1 MSAALLS
8 VEAGVADAVGE
19 DWQVAG
25 ETGGVAPPVVEDDN
39 RRTSG
44 GEPPDNL
51 SIERD
56 AVGRFVPGAS
66 ANPDMQFQPG
76 VSGNPAGRPRGSGR
90 FRAGTRA
97 AAALLDAQG
106 EALAEKAIEM
116 ALAGDAVA
124 VRFCL
129 GRLLGNRRGQPVEI
143 DLPPVAAPADLAGA
157 VTAVAAAIAEGGLTP
172 EEGMQLS
179 RMLAGFPR
187 ALAPSAVAA
196 AEEPP
201 AEDWHEKLIGELD
214 RLAASI
220 PKEDRRA
227 RLLEELAAL
236 DEEDAPPP
244 LHVPVAEQQEDDQ
257 QNQQQ
262 AADPDPAAIAITP
275 VTPAAAPDQ
284 QQDQHNQNN
293 QAHIQPPFL
302 SPPSGILIS

>member
-1 MSAALLS
+1 MRS
-8 VEAGVADAVGE
+8 
-19 DWQVAG
+19 
-25 ETGGVAPPVVEDDN
+25 
-39 RRTSG
+39 R
-44 GEPPDNL
+44 
-51 SIERD
+51 
-56 AVGRFVPGAS
+56 
-66 ANPDMQFQPG
+66 
-76 VSGNPAGRPRGSGR
+76 
-90 FRAGTRA
+90 
-97 AAALLDAQG
+97 
-106 EALAEKAIEM
+106 
-116 ALAGDAVA
+116 
-124 VRFCL
+124 RFCL

-143 DLPPVAAPADLAGA
+143 DLPPVAAPGDLAGA
-157 VTAVAAAIAEGGLTP
+157 VTAVAAVAAAIAEGGLTP

-187 ALAPSAVAA
+187 ALAPSAGAA

-236 DEEDAPPP
+236 DEEDELPP